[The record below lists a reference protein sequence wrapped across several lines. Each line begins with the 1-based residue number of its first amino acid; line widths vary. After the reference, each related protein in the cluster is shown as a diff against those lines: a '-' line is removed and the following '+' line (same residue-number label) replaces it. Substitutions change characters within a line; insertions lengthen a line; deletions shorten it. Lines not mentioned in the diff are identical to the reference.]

1 VGGVEYL
8 QARVGNATEARHG
21 HHKKQC
27 RDRVAIKARA
37 FGIIRQNDAVMQ
49 NSFALSF
56 GNDMSNQQNGV
67 ANCGAYYAVRAG
79 RYSGINYIHKVL
91 NARYAHLE
99 GFVLNIP
106 ERFAGIETIIQNYR
120 NDIRVC
126 TVNDSRL
133 VIKSFKG
140 MYFTNQLAYS
150 LFRKS
155 KARRSYENALQLLS
169 RGVNVPAPV
178 AFIDCYRFFF
188 LTESFFISEYQP
200 HTSFNDMLADERN
213 KQTLLTSFAAF
224 TFNLHRAGIYH
235 SDYSNGNIL
244 CNNAGGQVAF
254 SLVDLNRV
262 RFTKVSYAR
271 ALESFSKLSLSV
283 EDLAVVVKRYAE
295 LSGRSPGNE
304 LAAIMNL
311 KIRRTRIAKWK
322 TWAKTI
328 FYPSRRRREK
338 AASI

>member
-1 VGGVEYL
+1 
-8 QARVGNATEARHG
+8 
-21 HHKKQC
+21 
-27 RDRVAIKARA
+27 
-37 FGIIRQNDAVMQ
+37 MP
-49 NSFALSF
+49 LSF
-56 GNDMSNQQNGV
+56 GNDMGNQQNGV
-67 ANCGAYYAVRAG
+67 ANCGAYNAVRADG
-79 RYSGINYIHKVL
+79 YSRVNYVHKVL
-91 NARYAHLE
+91 NARYTDLN
-99 GFVLNIP
+99 GFLLNLP
-106 ERFAGIETIIQNYR
+106 KHFGGIETILQNYR

-126 TVNDSRL
+126 TVNESKL
-133 VIKSFKG
+133 VVKSFRG

-178 AFIDCYRFFF
+178 AYIDCYRFFF
-188 LTESFFISEYQP
+188 LTESYFISAYQP
-200 HTSFNDMLADERN
+200 HTSFNDMLAGGAS
-213 KQTLLTSFAAF
+213 KQTLLKAFAAF
-224 TFNLHRAGIYH
+224 TFNLHRAGVYH

-271 ALESFSKLSLSV
+271 ALESFSKLSLSQ
-283 EDLAVVVKRYAE
+283 EDLAVVIKRYAE

-304 LAAIMNL
+304 LAAITNL
-311 KIRRTRIAKWK
+311 KIRRTRVAKWK
-322 TWAKTI
+322 TWAKAI